1 MEKSKLSQ
9 LVTEIL
15 SYAKERYGSIATP
28 DAATVVCAAATLL
41 SSDGS
46 YNTTDEDDQ
55 KKLVRKLVELSSDNV
70 EPTLKKDQDDPDS
83 VEATLVTRYTT
94 KGVINQLNAAWSD
107 LKQAIDHTYDIESGI
122 LNNMPFDVFP
132 SLLFGDRMKQYALN
146 VINCLWETPEVKEA
160 QHKATEIYAK
170 EEASDLLE
178 WRLNK
183 YKETVKKW
191 ADFTASKF
199 EKRYKDET
207 QFLKL
212 WNILHTTKCSTFV
225 QNVDPVFKPK
235 DMPVKNL
242 ETGEIVTPEEALRSI
257 GDHLPPIPTKEEFEK
272 NLPAYKDVKPFHEVL
287 HDLKPGNTKREKLT
301 KAEQIEF
308 KICQLKELER
318 KYSDMWEATINDP
331 DGVEESEPFLNKQ
344 EEIGEQ
350 IVKLEQKLKEL
361 KKNQN

>member
-107 LKQAIDHTYDIESGI
+107 LKQAIDH
-122 LNNMPFDVFP
+122 V
-132 SLLFGDRMKQYALN
+132 
-146 VINCLWETPEVKEA
+146 
-160 QHKATEIYAK
+160 YAK

-308 KICQLKELER
+308 KIWQLKELER

>member
-15 SYAKERYGSIATP
+15 SYAKERYGSIVTP

-107 LKQAIDHTYDIESGI
+107 LKQAIDHVYDIESGI

-212 WNILHTTKCSTFV
+212 WNILHTTKCSIFV

-242 ETGEIVTPEEALRSI
+242 ETREIVTTEEALRSI
-257 GDHLPPIPTKEEFEK
+257 GDHLPPIPTTEEFEK
-272 NLPAYKDVKPFHEVL
+272 NLPAYKDVKPFYEVL

-308 KICQLKELER
+308 KIKHLKELER
-318 KYSDMWEATINDP
+318 KYSDMREATINDP
-331 DGVEESEPFLNKQ
+331 DGVEESEPFLDKQ